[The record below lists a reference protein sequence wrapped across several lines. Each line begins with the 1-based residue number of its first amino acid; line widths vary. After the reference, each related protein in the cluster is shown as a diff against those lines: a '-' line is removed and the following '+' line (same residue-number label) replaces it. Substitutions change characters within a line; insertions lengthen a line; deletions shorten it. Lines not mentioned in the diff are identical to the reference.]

1 MGDCNFTTNRMLT
14 DYLDKYY
21 LPLSE
26 RGRGLK
32 EDDFRKAKE
41 IAEWKRRMRREW
53 KNVEALSFVR
63 FDSSH
68 HSVFLGEKIHSE
80 VTLSIGEISPEEIG
94 VEIIVATM
102 DRDGNIRIEDKYEM
116 SPVEYK
122 DGIAKYGVEIVPD
135 RSGQFS
141 IAGRFY
147 AKNPELPH
155 RQDFDLVRWL

>member
-1 MGDCNFTTNRMLT
+1 M
-14 DYLDKYY
+14 
-21 LPLSE
+21 
-26 RGRGLK
+26 
-32 EDDFRKAKE
+32 
-41 IAEWKRRMRREW
+41 
-53 KNVEALSFVR
+53 
-63 FDSSH
+63 
-68 HSVFLGEKIHSE
+68 
-80 VTLSIGEISPEEIG
+80 
-94 VEIIVATM
+94 ATM